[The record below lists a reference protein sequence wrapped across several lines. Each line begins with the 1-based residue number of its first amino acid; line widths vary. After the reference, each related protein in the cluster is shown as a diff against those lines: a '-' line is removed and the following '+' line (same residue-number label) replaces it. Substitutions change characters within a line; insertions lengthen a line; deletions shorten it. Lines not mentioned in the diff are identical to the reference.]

1 MSAPQV
7 EAHLQYAE
15 GQLDIDLTAQLEAPA
30 PRYSATLRL
39 DHLNMAHVL
48 AGEQGT
54 LRALLQI
61 QGTGFAES
69 QRRAEV
75 ELRLET
81 SGLTCAPGLTARVQA
96 SLTGNTVRFD
106 GGAGAECP
114 GRCGGA
120 WDSLSNSPQ

>member
-15 GQLDIDLTAQLEAPA
+15 GQLDIDLTAQLEAPV

-54 LRALLQI
+54 LRPI
-61 QGTGFAES
+61 SGY
-69 QRRAEV
+69 RA
-75 ELRLET
+75 
-81 SGLTCAPGLTARVQA
+81 QA
-96 SLTGNTVRFD
+96 SLSHS
-106 GGAGAECP
+106 GALRQSCVWRRAV
-114 GRCGGA
+114 
-120 WDSLSNSPQ
+120 